1 MTLEEKAKKWV
12 KENACEWCI
21 NADECEQGCIDC
33 HGIKGYIAGAT
44 EVLKMK
50 VNVTTIS
57 DAPLERDRQL
67 DKARSIVHRLLVLI
81 QKHKWWDY
89 TVIDEARAFMSE
101 VDRDKNND

>member
-1 MTLEEKAKKWV
+1 MTLEEKAEAY
-12 KENACEWCI
+12 KEKLQKDYIEAQHNGYMPSIWA
-21 NADECEQGCIDC
+21 NIDN
-33 HGIKGYIAGAT
+33 IWLDGAR

-50 VNVTTIS
+50 VNTTTVS
-57 DAPLERDRQL
+57 DAPLEKDRQL
-67 DKARSIVHRLLVLI
+67 EKAINLVHRLLVLI